1 MPSRRWLAAAAA
13 LTVLATSVG
22 VAVAGEGGKHE
33 PWEVEN
39 EGADKVAE
47 VLPLSTA
54 GRTAGQVLAPAVKGA
69 PAPKSGASTTTAGPT
84 KGVTFFPD
92 QEMPCST
99 ELDGQLFG
107 CGQALE
113 PEIKSGPDGTI
124 YVTAQDGTPAGVM
137 AWNCGQTTF
146 NCKQLSKPDSLTG
159 PNGETG
165 LTGGGGDNELA
176 IGTPDAQGHYRIYVS
191 SLMSLA
197 TNAVAV
203 STDNGATW
211 TNNPVASSFAGVDR
225 QWLAAA
231 GEKTAYLA
239 FHEIYADS
247 ILMTRTDD
255 GGQTWGAPIEMI
267 SPENLPEAMYVQG
280 SENITDEERANLP
293 EGARDVSSDNLES
306 NLVALPG
313 GGVALAFVTGANH
326 LYAAITDATGA
337 NPVNVK
343 IADVPGSR
351 GGTLFPSV
359 AVDRAGNL
367 YVVTSNLDGVF
378 LSSSKDRG
386 KTWSPLQQV
395 SGAETNSAVFPY
407 VVAGDAGRVG
417 VTWLASTTDDPND
430 DAATWTTKY
439 AYNLDTL
446 RKSKWTVTQ
455 ASDHVVHAGPIC
467 LEGLNCDIKDGFG
480 LNGNSRALAEVVQ
493 AGITKD
499 GRVLISYPDTSD
511 QAHAAGWAWVVEQNA
526 GPGLFK
532 TRTTPP
538 PPPAPAASTG
548 GKVTGVSATGSQKLF
563 FTSTGSGYG
572 EAPAPIGKPGY
583 AFDGTTIAGD
593 LSSAQGTAG
602 HVGVIGYAANFTPGA
617 GGPAVFT
624 APKAAA
630 DTTLAGNL
638 TFDLYVQN
646 ELGENAATEL
656 DFTLYDVAP
665 DGTSRPITGLGA
677 QNGNA
682 VVGGADPTHVSVTVP
697 LDKDP
702 GTGWLLLAG
711 HQLRL
716 ELTFP
721 FVVSST
727 TRLYYGDGTYPSAL
741 TIGLA

>member
-13 LTVLATSVG
+13 LTVLTSSVG
-22 VAVAGEGGKHE
+22 IALAAEGGHE
-33 PWEVEN
+33 PWEVEA

-47 VLPLSTA
+47 VLPLSA
-54 GRTAGQVLAPAVKGA
+54 VGRSAADVVTPAVKGA
-69 PAPKSGASTTTAGPT
+69 PGDAKPGPSTTTAGT

-99 ELDGQLFG
+99 DLDGPLTG

-137 AWNCGQTTF
+137 AWNCGPTTF
-146 NCKQLSKPDSLTG
+146 HCEQLPKPDSLTG
-159 PNGETG
+159 PDGETG
-165 LTGGGGDNELA
+165 ITGGGGDNELA
-176 IGTPDAQGHYRIYVS
+176 IGAADAKGNYRLYVS
-191 SLMSLA
+191 SLMSLV

-203 STDNGATW
+203 STDKGATW
-211 TNNPVASSFAGVDR
+211 TNNPVASSFVGVDR

-231 GEKTAYLA
+231 GEQTAYLA
-239 FHEIYADS
+239 YHEIYTDS

-255 GGQTWGAPIEMI
+255 GGQTWGPPIEMI

-280 SENITDEERANLP
+280 SENIPDEARDGLP
-293 EGARDVSSDNLES
+293 EGAKDVSSDNFES

-313 GGVALAFVTGANH
+313 GGVALSFVTGAKH
-326 LYAAITDATGA
+326 LYASITDADGA

-343 IADVPGSR
+343 IADVPGER
-351 GGTLFPSV
+351 GGTLFPSI

-367 YVVTSNLDGVF
+367 YVVTSNLDGVY

-386 KTWSPLQQV
+386 KTWSPLARV

-417 VTWLASTTDDPND
+417 VTWLASGTDDPND
-430 DAATWTTKY
+430 PEATWTTKY

-446 RKSKWTVTQ
+446 KKGKWTVTQ

-467 LEGLNCDIKDGFG
+467 LEGLNCDVKDGFG

-499 GRVLISYPDTSD
+499 GRVLIAYPDTSD
-511 QAHAAGWAWVVEQNA
+511 DAHAGGWAWVVEQNG
-526 GPGLFK
+526 GPGLFTTK
-532 TRTTPP
+532 TTPP
-538 PPPAPAASTG
+538 PPPPPAAATG
-548 GKVTGVSATGSQKLF
+548 GKVTGVTATTSQKLF
-563 FTSTGSGYG
+563 FTNTGSGFG
-572 EAPAPIGKPGY
+572 EAPAPVGQPGY

-593 LSSAQGTAG
+593 LSTTAGDVG
-602 HVGVIGYAANFTPGA
+602 HVGVIGYAANVTPGA

-624 APKAAA
+624 APEAAA

-646 ELGENAATEL
+646 ELGENGATEL
-656 DFTLYDVAP
+656 DYTLYDVAP
-665 DGTSRPITGLGA
+665 DGTSRPISGLAA

-682 VVGGADPTHVSVTVP
+682 VVGGADPTLVSITVP
-697 LDKDP
+697 LGDP
-702 GTGWLLLAG
+702 GTGWVLLAG

-741 TIGLA
+741 TIGMA